1 MKEICETEIAQ
12 VNGGNQL
19 LLGVGIGLAVN
30 YTYESIGGAD
40 GINRY
45 FENSWASMKSS
56 IDYNVRRLR
65 RTFELNRP

>member
-30 YTYESIGGAD
+30 YTYESIGGAA

-45 FENSWASMKSS
+45 FKTHG
-56 IDYNVRRLR
+56 LR
-65 RTFELNRP
+65 